1 MKNLDQP
8 RKAISQPM
16 KLEVSKPPRT
26 VRQQLEHDAWTNH
39 YPFARHMARRRRQS
53 GARLTERGLTGRGLT
68 EPGLIERRLAKNA
81 RSLSRQDRT
90 LLALSLVLLILLL
103 FARASAAQ
111 EQPDARHQLA
121 LQDICLDGEMS
132 GKGSEELASL
142 LPVGSSVNLASFS
155 STSSGWKAQL
165 VYSLA
170 TLFSAASLLWFSTP
184 SRRLQAGGSPPPHF
198 FLRYVVTAISF
209 RGLNRAWKNRRYSGS

>member
-1 MKNLDQP
+1 MNKQDHP
-8 RKAISQPM
+8 RKTISQPM
-16 KLEVSKPPRT
+16 KLEVGKPPRT

-39 YPFARHMARRRRQS
+39 YPFARRMARRR
-53 GARLTERGLTGRGLT
+53 
-68 EPGLIERRLAKNA
+68 
-81 RSLSRQDRT
+81 RQDRT

-111 EQPDARHQLA
+111 EQPGARHQSA
-121 LQDICLDGEMS
+121 LQDICFHGEMP

-184 SRRLQAGGSPPPHF
+184 SRRVQAGGSPLPP
-198 FLRYVVTAISF
+198 I
-209 RGLNRAWKNRRYSGS
+209 RAR

>member
-8 RKAISQPM
+8 RKAISRPM
-16 KLEVSKPPRT
+16 KLEVGKPPRT

-39 YPFARHMARRRRQS
+39 YPFARRMARRRRQP
-53 GARLTERGLTGRGLT
+53 GARLTERGLT
-68 EPGLIERRLAKNA
+68 EPGLIEPRLTKNA

-111 EQPDARHQLA
+111 EQPGARHQSA
-121 LQDICLDGEMS
+121 LQDICFHGEMP

-184 SRRLQAGGSPPPHF
+184 SRRVQAGGSPLPP
-198 FLRYVVTAISF
+198 I
-209 RGLNRAWKNRRYSGS
+209 RAR

>member
-8 RKAISQPM
+8 RKAISRPM
-16 KLEVSKPPRT
+16 KLEVGKPPRT

-39 YPFARHMARRRRQS
+39 YPFARRMARRRRQS
-53 GARLTERGLTGRGLT
+53 GARLTERGLTERGLTERGLT
-68 EPGLIERRLAKNA
+68 EPGLIEPRLTKNA

-111 EQPDARHQLA
+111 EQPDARHQSV
-121 LQDICLDGEMS
+121 LQDICFHGEMP

-184 SRRLQAGGSPPPHF
+184 SRRVQAGGSPLPP
-198 FLRYVVTAISF
+198 I
-209 RGLNRAWKNRRYSGS
+209 RAR

>member
-8 RKAISQPM
+8 RKAISRPM
-16 KLEVSKPPRT
+16 KLEVGKPPRT

-39 YPFARHMARRRRQS
+39 YPFARRMARRRRQS
-53 GARLTERGLTGRGLT
+53 GARLTERGLTERGLT
-68 EPGLIERRLAKNA
+68 EPGLIEPRLTKNA

-90 LLALSLVLLILLL
+90 LLALSLVQVLVLLL
-103 FARASAAQ
+103 LLLLLPLFGRASAAQ
-111 EQPDARHQLA
+111 EQPGARHQSA
-121 LQDICLDGEMS
+121 LQDICFHGEMP

-184 SRRLQAGGSPPPHF
+184 SRRVQAGGSPLPP
-198 FLRYVVTAISF
+198 I
-209 RGLNRAWKNRRYSGS
+209 RAR

>member
-8 RKAISQPM
+8 RKAISRPM
-16 KLEVSKPPRT
+16 KLEVGKPPRT

-39 YPFARHMARRRRQS
+39 YPFARRMARRRRQP
-53 GARLTERGLTGRGLT
+53 GARLTERGLT
-68 EPGLIERRLAKNA
+68 EPGLIEPRLTKNA

-90 LLALSLVLLILLL
+90 LLALSLVQVLVLLL
-103 FARASAAQ
+103 LLLLLPLFGRASAAQ
-111 EQPDARHQLA
+111 EQPDARHQSA
-121 LQDICLDGEMS
+121 LQDICLDGEMP

-184 SRRLQAGGSPPPHF
+184 SRRVQAGGSPLPP
-198 FLRYVVTAISF
+198 I
-209 RGLNRAWKNRRYSGS
+209 RAR